1 MVLRQR
7 LLAHHADPANGF
19 AKPRALR
26 WVSLQQRFA
35 KKSFRE
41 QAMQFPT
48 VVQMLSLLLAN
59 GLPLAV
65 AIGWLA
71 PRLSGFWA
79 EQFGA
84 ISKRV
89 ELGADILEELQQL
102 AELIPLIE
110 VSEFVEKLT
119 VALERGVPI
128 SEQLA
133 SLARSLQAAM
143 IRDLTKRAGVNETK
157 MLIPTVF
164 LILPVTVLFAV
175 FPSLLVLQASY

>member
-1 MVLRQR
+1 
-7 LLAHHADPANGF
+7 
-19 AKPRALR
+19 
-26 WVSLQQRFA
+26 
-35 KKSFRE
+35 
-41 QAMQFPT
+41 
-48 VVQMLSLLLAN
+48 MLSLLLAN

-79 EQFGA
+79 ERFKA
-84 ISKRV
+84 IAERV
-89 ELGADILEELQQL
+89 ELGADILIELLEL
-102 AELIPLIE
+102 AEQVPLIE

-128 SEQLA
+128 SDQLA
-133 SLARSLQAAM
+133 SFAKSLQAAM
-143 IRDLTKRAGVNETK
+143 IRDLTKSAGLNETK

-175 FPSLLVLQASY
+175 FPSLLLLQAAY

>member
-1 MVLRQR
+1 
-7 LLAHHADPANGF
+7 
-19 AKPRALR
+19 
-26 WVSLQQRFA
+26 
-35 KKSFRE
+35 
-41 QAMQFPT
+41 MQFPA

-84 ISKRV
+84 ISKKV
-89 ELGADILEELQQL
+89 ELGADILLELRDL
-102 AELIPLIE
+102 AERVPLVE
-110 VSEFVEKLT
+110 VSEFVEKLST
-119 VALERGVPI
+119 ALERGVPI
-128 SEQLA
+128 SDQLA
-133 SLARSLQAAM
+133 ALARSLQAAM
-143 IRDLTKRAGVNETK
+143 IRGLTKRAGVNETK